1 MGSPDI
7 ESRKQETPSLAGRW
21 ESLRFKP
28 SEICSRSISQK
39 AAALVQAVSGGHGFV
54 DGNKRTALILMDL
67 LTQRSGYE
75 LIPLA
80 DDGDFETVVED
91 LVVDLECH
99 RLTLG
104 QVVTWFEA
112 RLRRIE

>member
-1 MGSPDI
+1 
-7 ESRKQETPSLAGRW
+7 
-21 ESLRFKP
+21 
-28 SEICSRSISQK
+28 
-39 AAALVQAVSGGHGFV
+39 
-54 DGNKRTALILMDL
+54 MDL
-67 LTQRSGYE
+67 LTRRSGYE

-99 RLTLG
+99 RLTLE